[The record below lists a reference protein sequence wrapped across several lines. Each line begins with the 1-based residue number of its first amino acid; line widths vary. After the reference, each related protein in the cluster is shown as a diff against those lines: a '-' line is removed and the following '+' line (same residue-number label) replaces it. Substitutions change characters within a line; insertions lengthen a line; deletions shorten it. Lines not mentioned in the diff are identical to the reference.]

1 MARPSQRF
9 PRCLTEADA
18 GRRVVNLRPSRGRL
32 GEQPRAHASWFQVSA
47 QPTCGALGCWKTSPG
62 LADRQ
67 ARGAG
72 RGGQRRRAGH
82 RGPRTVRP
90 DNRPEAGGGAFPA
103 VPGHAQQRDRRHRRD
118 HDREGEPPGAK
129 ARARTGG
136 PAPARSS
143 SPCSSPRTRSMTTAI
158 RCGTGN
164 RPVTSPPSSPP
175 PPACRHRRR
184 AAGADEDLGQQPAAG
199 SVIFARLAGSPILP
213 MTARP
218 WATADEAGPI
228 VM

>member
-129 ARARTGG
+129 ARARTGRARTREVKLAVFFTQDEIDDDG
-136 PAPARSS
+136 YPVRDRESASYIATFEPAATSLPASPARSG
-143 SPCSSPRTRSMTTAI
+143 
-158 RCGTGN
+158 CG
-164 RPVTSPPSSPP
+164 
-175 PPACRHRRR
+175 
-184 AAGADEDLGQQPAAG
+184 
-199 SVIFARLAGSPILP
+199 
-213 MTARP
+213 
-218 WATADEAGPI
+218 
-228 VM
+228 